1 MTNEKEAVSNAMQEA
16 RRERTSKAVAAE
28 VPFNLDSVL
37 AMLHQH
43 GAVGAGEASSRA
55 AGRETG
61 ATGNPQEQPA
71 DPSDNVE
78 DEGFGDEDEGV
89 ASRLASLGGKKMASL
104 AKTGSRAV
112 AKPAAKV
119 VAKAV
124 PKTTQAVPKITPAVP
139 AGTVQ
144 PAAPVPKP
152 SPSAKPSNQERRA
165 CWPSRVCLRW
175 QFDSRLGLLCWGSK
189 LSVTS
194 GNTLG
199 VGVVV
204 AERRKNL
211 SIWQPQQQ

>member
-1 MTNEKEAVSNAMQEA
+1 MPCRKPAVKEPA
-16 RRERTSKAVAAE
+16 RLLQQKFLSTWILFWPCFIS
-28 VPFNLDSVL
+28 
-37 AMLHQH
+37 MLRWEQ
-43 GAVGAGEASSRA
+43 VRLQAGQLE
-55 AGRETG
+55 ETG

-124 PKTTQAVPKITPAVP
+124 PKTTQAVPKTTPAVP

-175 QFDSRLGLLCWGSK
+175 QFDSRLGLL
-189 LSVTS
+189 
-194 GNTLG
+194 
-199 VGVVV
+199 
-204 AERRKNL
+204 
-211 SIWQPQQQ
+211 